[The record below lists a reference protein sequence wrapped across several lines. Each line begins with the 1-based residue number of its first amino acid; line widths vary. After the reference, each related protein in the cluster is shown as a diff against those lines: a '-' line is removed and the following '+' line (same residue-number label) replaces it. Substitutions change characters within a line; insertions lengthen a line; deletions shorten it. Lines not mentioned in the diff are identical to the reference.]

1 MLVHRKVIIQHFIR
15 LSQQLAGIYLS
26 SWVERHVRVMCCY
39 QGLITWTRCPV
50 HWPQDYNVM
59 LMMLPALWYI
69 VSGFYEGEAARNT
82 VVAAIQV
89 NYVIDSFF
97 AGLLDFKM
105 WDLRFEI
112 SRIRI
117 TWGPWLFSFDANLC
131 VLSQASDKDSGA
143 YGSVWYS
150 IVHEGTPGLFS
161 LDNTT
166 GDVTLSNLSD
176 QVTGKSVFALTVSAV
191 DNQGKVPSNRA
202 NQSASVLV
210 SLWVLDGCCVLCISN
225 S

>member
-1 MLVHRKVIIQHFIR
+1 M
-15 LSQQLAGIYLS
+15 
-26 SWVERHVRVMCCY
+26 
-39 QGLITWTRCPV
+39 
-50 HWPQDYNVM
+50 
-59 LMMLPALWYI
+59 
-69 VSGFYEGEAARNT
+69 
-82 VVAAIQV
+82 
-89 NYVIDSFF
+89 
-97 AGLLDFKM
+97 
-105 WDLRFEI
+105 
-112 SRIRI
+112 
-117 TWGPWLFSFDANLC
+117 FSFDANLC

-176 QVTGKSVFALTVSAV
+176 HVTGKSMFALTVSAV

-210 SLWVLDGCCVLCISN
+210 SL
-225 S
+225 